1 MNSGSLWAPLLRPER
16 APLSSWCS
24 MPICAPLCYP
34 ASPVPRASLRTVNCV
49 SSMCSVN
56 VKLCFLLEVYGFLTE
71 QKEIEDQEVFT
82 DFLSDL
88 ALPQTNGEIS
98 GYSKRL
104 GRIMLRGVRL
114 RAGTTDV
121 LNTVSSSASF
131 CWFPTLIARASYSF
145 CFHFMFLLFSTS
157 RPQGNPLQ
165 KEVLFPLS
173 RSGKK
178 KKKNYVRIVQIV

>member
-1 MNSGSLWAPLLRPER
+1 MLCQCETLFSFRGLWISDRAER
-16 APLSSWCS
+16 
-24 MPICAPLCYP
+24 
-34 ASPVPRASLRTVNCV
+34 
-49 SSMCSVN
+49 
-56 VKLCFLLEVYGFLTE
+56 
-71 QKEIEDQEVFT
+71 EDQEVFT

-131 CWFPTLIARASYSF
+131 C
-145 CFHFMFLLFSTS
+145 
-157 RPQGNPLQ
+157 
-165 KEVLFPLS
+165 
-173 RSGKK
+173 
-178 KKKNYVRIVQIV
+178 